1 MECQFPVKSGGQ
13 RGLRAVNAISRRPL
27 TKQSHSIPAKRETK
41 TITFSTKLQEI
52 NLKLNTMKKQLLII
66 AAAIIS
72 LTLNACTLNLDG
84 ETLGNKTIKGN
95 GTIVTQ
101 NYDVTDFTTA
111 SLSLPATVNFTV
123 SSDYTCTVRVDEN
136 ILECLDIKV
145 EDNELIMKKSE
156 KHKNTNL
163 RTTEFVIDITAPS
176 LENINLAGSGTFNAL
191 SPMDVKDLEVNVA
204 GSGDVMFHKT
214 LRVQKAS
221 LNVAGSGSLT
231 CNELLAD
238 KLDANVAGSGDL
250 SVKAGTVNK
259 AEAGVAG
266 SGDCDLYCDIDTLE
280 ANVAGSGDIKA
291 RVNGKLTY
299 SIFGSGDIGYYGNP
313 IVEGDK
319 LGHAGVRRLGD

>member
-1 MECQFPVKSGGQ
+1 
-13 RGLRAVNAISRRPL
+13 
-27 TKQSHSIPAKRETK
+27 
-41 TITFSTKLQEI
+41 
-52 NLKLNTMKKQLLII
+52 MKKQILII

-72 LTLNACTLNLDG
+72 LTLNACTLNIDG
-84 ETLGNKTIKGN
+84 EKLGGKTIKGN

-101 NYDVTDFTTA
+101 NFDVTNFDEV
-111 SLSLPATVNFTV
+111 SISLPATVNFTV
-123 SSDYTCTVRVDEN
+123 SNDYSCTVRVDEN
-136 ILECLDIKV
+136 ILEYLDIKV
-145 EDNELIMKKSE
+145 KDDELIMKKSE

-176 LENINLAGSGTFNAL
+176 LETVNLAGSGTFNAF
-191 SPMDVKDLEVNVA
+191 SPMEVNELDVNLA
-204 GSGDVMFHKT
+204 GSGDVVFHET
-214 LRVQKAS
+214 LSVQEVE

-250 SVKAGTVNK
+250 NVKAGTVNK

-266 SGDCDLYCDIDTLE
+266 SGDCDLYCDIDILE